1 MEPDLRV
8 YSNLT
13 SLSEAAAETITKKIL
28 NVAPASR
35 FNLALSGGNTP
46 RTLYRILS
54 TNYRDRIPWEHVHL
68 FWGDERYVPPEDP
81 RSNYGTVRESLLS
94 HIKIP
99 AENIH
104 PMRTNLKDP
113 ADAAKTYETVLREYF
128 VTPWPSLNLVLLG
141 LGADGHTAS
150 LFPNSQI
157 LNEGERWVMPV
168 TTDSEPRVRLTLTLP
183 VIAHADQ
190 IFLLVVG
197 VDKAKAL
204 QQTLTGKS
212 DLPAAKLFAER
223 PDMVFWTD
231 ETASRHVKHS

>member
-1 MEPDLRV
+1 V
-8 YSNLT
+8 YPNLT
-13 SLSEAAAETITKKIL
+13 SLSEAAAETITKQIL
-28 NVAPASR
+28 TVAPTSR

-54 TNYRDRIPWEHVHL
+54 TKYQDRIPWERVHL
-68 FWGDERYVPPEDP
+68 FWGDERYVPSEDA
-81 RSNYGTVRESLLS
+81 RSNYRTVREGLLNR
-94 HIKIP
+94 IRIP
-99 AENIH
+99 VGNVH
-104 PMRTNLKDP
+104 PMRTDFRDP
-113 ADAAKTYETVLREYF
+113 ADAAKTYETVLRDYF
-128 VTPWPSLNLVLLG
+128 VAPWPSLNLVLLG

-157 LNEGERWVMPV
+157 LQEGERWVMAV
-168 TTDSEPRVRLTLTLP
+168 TTDIEPRVRLTLTLP

-197 VDKAKAL
+197 GDKAKAL

-223 PDMVFWTD
+223 PDIVFWTD